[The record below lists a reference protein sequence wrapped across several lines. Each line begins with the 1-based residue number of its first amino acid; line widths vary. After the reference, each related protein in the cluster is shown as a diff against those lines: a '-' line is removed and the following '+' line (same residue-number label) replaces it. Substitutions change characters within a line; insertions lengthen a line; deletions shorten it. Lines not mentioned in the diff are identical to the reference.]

1 MSDFTEFSGNILESD
16 DSRFLSFDILNMAN
30 GGEDIEVE
38 IEKVIRAEAGSKFEN
53 GQPMNADVPIV
64 VFKGEG
70 VVTRRM
76 WYVQAKTNRRR
87 LGNLL
92 GPIIDKWAGRKIT
105 LYPDANV
112 GFAGR
117 KGGIRIR

>member
-1 MSDFTEFSGNILESD
+1 MTNFTEFSGNILELD
-16 DSRFLSFDILNMAN
+16 DSRFLNFDILNMAN
-30 GGEDIEVE
+30 GGKDIEVE
-38 IEKVIRAEAGSKFEN
+38 IEKVIKAEAGSKFEN
-53 GQPMNADVPIV
+53 GHPIHEDVPIV

-76 WYVQAKTNRRR
+76 WYVQAITNQRR

-105 LYPDANV
+105 LYPDPNV
-112 GFAGR
+112 RFAGR